1 MAYEW
6 MVKNSPQPKNDDL
19 RNFGKVDKENI
30 KYMEYSGKYVEYN
43 CVYMKYKEVVEEI
56 FE

>member
-1 MAYEW
+1 
-6 MVKNSPQPKNDDL
+6 MVKDSPQPKNDDL

-43 CVYMKYKEVVEEI
+43 CVYMKYKEIVEEI